1 MLVLDNASIASE
13 SDELRQC
20 LDLWRRVQ
28 EGGGGGGSQPL
39 LVAHCTVCRCA
50 LPGKVAGLQ
59 PGRARRAHLPFMCCP
74 APSLT
79 HPLPDWLSCCAER
92 WGRDWALLAL
102 AAADNTALCL
112 EHYCDALAQ

>member
-28 EGGGGGGSQPL
+28 EGGGGGGWQPR

-50 LPGKVAGLQ
+50 LPGKTAGLQ
-59 PGRARRAHLPFMCCP
+59 RACPTSACCLS
-74 APSLT
+74 PSLA
-79 HPLPDWLSCCAER
+79 HPLPNRLPRCAER

>member
-1 MLVLDNASIASE
+1 MPGPVAPRAGGRRRRWVAATAGGALH
-13 SDELRQC
+13 C
-20 LDLWRRVQ
+20 LQMCAAW
-28 EGGGGGGSQPL
+28 EG
-39 LVAHCTVCRCA
+39 CR
-50 LPGKVAGLQ
+50 LQ